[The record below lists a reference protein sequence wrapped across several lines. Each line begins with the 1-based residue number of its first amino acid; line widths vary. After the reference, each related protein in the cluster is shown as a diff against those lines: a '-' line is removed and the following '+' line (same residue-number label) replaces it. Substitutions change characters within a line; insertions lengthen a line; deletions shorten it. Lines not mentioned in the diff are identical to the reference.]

1 VRFWRHAV
9 GALDRLCPGIGD
21 AVGPL
26 LGPPAPASFEGLV
39 TALINELSAQPGDD
53 KLLVLDDYHLIDA
66 PLVHGSL
73 MFLIEHT
80 PAGLHLVLASRSDP
94 PLPLARL
101 RARGQLAELRAADL
115 RFSTEEAAAL
125 LREAGADLPGA
136 AAAALTGRTE
146 GWAAGLQLA
155 GLSLRGHADP
165 PGFVAAFSG
174 SHRYVLDYRA

>member
-1 VRFWRHAV
+1 MPCWPPSCMCPTRNRASCCARDWCRRSRTGCRDGLSWVRPGRVREDGPAAHWAQSGGHPVGWLSLDAADNDPVRFWRHAV

-26 LGPPAPASFEGLV
+26 IGPPAPASFEGLV
-39 TALINELSAQPGDD
+39 TALINELSAQPGHDQ
-53 KLLVLDDYHLIDA
+53 LLVLDDFHLIDA

-101 RARGQLAELRAADL
+101 RARGQLAE
-115 RFSTEEAAAL
+115 
-125 LREAGADLPGA
+125 
-136 AAAALTGRTE
+136 
-146 GWAAGLQLA
+146 
-155 GLSLRGHADP
+155 
-165 PGFVAAFSG
+165 
-174 SHRYVLDYRA
+174 